1 MPRITG
7 LATVMIRGKRYDGVA
22 FDMRPTDR
30 AIWNGRLS
38 ASWQADVQPGGGGAL
53 WLPDGELIG
62 FKVLSVSP
70 DRHEITARFSAPTGF
85 AS

>member
-7 LATVMIRGKRYDGVA
+7 LATVMIRGRRYDGVS
-22 FDMRPTDR
+22 FDMRASDQ
-30 AIWNGRLS
+30 AIWNGRLT
-38 ASWQADVQPGGGGAL
+38 ASWQPDVQPGGGGAL

-62 FKVLSVSP
+62 FKVLSVSL
-70 DRHEITARFSAPTGF
+70 DRHQITARFSPPIGY